1 MKKVFQIVMLALLAF
16 GMMACGEKKLTK
28 EDMKEAELTL
38 FGDDGAINPDTA
50 PSVAEKYCKFVEQN
64 PDDPTAPTW
73 LFHAMEL
80 NIAMKNVDKSI
91 ELCNKL
97 LEQYPES
104 KWAPNALLVI
114 GSYVYEDQLND
125 TAQAHQAY
133 QKLIDDYPDND
144 LVKDAQVLI
153 ECLGMT
159 DEEKLMWIQMSKMEE
174 EEGEW

>member
-1 MKKVFQIVMLALLAF
+1 MKNTLKLMMLALLAF
-16 GMMACGEKKLTK
+16 GIMACGEKKLTQ
-28 EDMKEAELTL
+28 EDMKEAELAL
-38 FGDDGAINPDTA
+38 FGDDGAIKPEVV
-50 PSVAEKYCKFVEQN
+50 PEVAEKYCKFVEQN

-80 NIAMKNVDKSI
+80 NIAMKNADKSA

-104 KWAPNALLVI
+104 KWAPNALLVL

-133 QKLIDDYPDND
+133 QRLIDNYPDSGLVND
-144 LVKDAQVLI
+144 ARVLI

-159 DEEKLMWIQMSKMEE
+159 DEEKLVWIQMSKMEE